1 MRPGLLGRRYYA
13 GFQGV
18 AYYLT
23 VRRGEGRGMGWLIDI
38 VPIIVGRDVTCTIS
52 LEDPIVSRHHCRF
65 SLESE
70 QPKVEDMGSRNAT
83 FLNGA
88 PVKQAALGPGDEIA
102 VGSTIFCII
111 NAPEQESSMPAIP
124 RRVPDTSALA
134 LGRPLYS
141 NESGDSLIRK
151 GRPRTAEDLVDLFN
165 LSRTMSQCNS
175 VGGLV
180 DKLIELLKERL
191 DPLFVCIA
199 LRREGEKALTALPRA
214 EAVNFDRDKPLVD
227 LAFQSMEKRK
237 GVLLPEH
244 RDSQG
249 SRAIRTTL
257 IAPIV
262 LGREAVGAI
271 IARSETPARMY
282 DEADLELMISLG
294 HAAAP
299 YVRAIE
305 RLESLESENRR
316 LVAGIASTGPIVGA
330 NAGMN
335 QVRELARNCAR
346 SMLNVLILG
355 ETGTGKEL
363 LARMVHDLS
372 DLSDKPLVVVNCAAI
387 PDELFESEVFG
398 HERGAFTGAHA
409 SKRGLMEEANGG
421 TLFLDEVGD
430 LSGPNQ
436 ARLLRAIE
444 TGSFRRLGGTVNV
457 QVTVRV
463 LSATNRELQREVE
476 ENRFRRDLYHRLN
489 AFEIRIPPLRER
501 LGDIPELAGHF
512 LHAALRRNGARELRF
527 TPEALRALQRQ
538 PWPGNVRELRNVV
551 ERAVV
556 VARGEMIEDADLNLT
571 AIRESRQEAFPSLE
585 DLEQSHIREALRRC
599 GGNIKEAADL
609 LKIGRSTLYRK
620 IAEYKISV

>member
-1 MRPGLLGRRYYA
+1 
-13 GFQGV
+13 
-18 AYYLT
+18 
-23 VRRGEGRGMGWLIDI
+23 MGWLIGI
-38 VPIIVGRDVTCTIS
+38 VPIVVGRDVTCTIN
-52 LEDPIVSRHHCRF
+52 LDDPIVSRHHCRIV
-65 SLESE
+65 LENGL
-70 QPKVEDMGSRNAT
+70 PKVEDMGSRNAT
-83 FLNGA
+83 FLNGT
-88 PVKQAALGPGDEIA
+88 PVKQAALGQGDEIA

-124 RRVPDTSALA
+124 RRAPDTSALT
-134 LGRPLYS
+134 LGRPVYS

-165 LSRTMSQCNS
+165 LGRTMSQASS
-175 VGGLV
+175 VSGLV
-180 DKLIELLKERL
+180 DTLVELLKEHL
-191 DPLFVCIA
+191 DPLFACVA
-199 LRREGEKALTALPRA
+199 LRREGEKSLTALPRA

-227 LAFQSMEKRK
+227 LALQSMEKRK

-244 RDSQG
+244 RDRQG
-249 SRAIRTTL
+249 KRAIRTTL

-282 DEADLELMISLG
+282 DEADLEFLISLG

-305 RLESLESENRR
+305 RLEFLESENRR
-316 LVAGIASTGPIVGA
+316 LVAGIANAGPIVGA

-363 LARMVHDLS
+363 LARMIHELS
-372 DLSDKPLVVVNCAAI
+372 DLAGKPMVVVNCAAI

-409 SKRGLMEEANGG
+409 SKRGLMEEANAG

-444 TGSFRRLGGTVNV
+444 TGSFRRLGGTTNV
-457 QVTVRV
+457 QVAVRV
-463 LSATNRELQREVE
+463 LSATNQGLQREVE

-501 LGDIPELAGHF
+501 LGDIPELARHF
-512 LHAALRRNGARELRF
+512 LQEALRRNNARALRF
-527 TPEALRALQRQ
+527 SPDALRALQRH

-556 VARGEMIEDADLNLT
+556 VAKGEMIEEADLSIS
-571 AIRESRQEAFPSLE
+571 AGRDARQEPFPSLE
-585 DLEQSHIREALRRC
+585 EVEQNHIREALRRC

-620 IAEYKISV
+620 IAEYNIMV

>member
-1 MRPGLLGRRYYA
+1 
-13 GFQGV
+13 
-18 AYYLT
+18 
-23 VRRGEGRGMGWLIDI
+23 MGWLIGV
-38 VPIIVGRDVTCTIS
+38 VPIIVGRDVTCTIN
-52 LEDPIVSRHHCRF
+52 LDDPIVSRHHCRII
-65 SLESE
+65 LENGL
-70 QPKVEDMGSRNAT
+70 PKVEDMGSRNAT
-83 FLNGA
+83 FLNGT
-88 PVKQAALGPGDEIA
+88 PVKESVLAQGDEVA
-102 VGSTIFCII
+102 VGATIFSII
-111 NAPEQESSMPAIP
+111 NAPEQESSMPAVP
-124 RRVPDTSALA
+124 RRAPDTSGLA

-141 NESGDSLIRK
+141 NEDGDSLVRK
-151 GRPRTAEDLVDLFN
+151 GRPRTTEDLVDLFN
-165 LSRTMSQCNS
+165 LGRTMSQAGS
-175 VGGLV
+175 VGRLAEM
-180 DKLIELLKERL
+180 LIELLKERL
-191 DPLFVCIA
+191 DPLFTCIA
-199 LRREGEKALTALPRA
+199 LRREGEQSLTALPRA

-227 LAFQSMEKRK
+227 LALQSMEKRK

-244 RDSQG
+244 RDRQG
-249 SRAIRTTL
+249 QRAIRTTM

-282 DEADLELMISLG
+282 DEADLEFLISLG

-305 RLESLESENRR
+305 RLEFLESENRR

-330 NAGMN
+330 NPGMN
-335 QVRELARNCAR
+335 HVRELARNCAR
-346 SMLNVLILG
+346 SALNVLILG

-363 LARMVHDLS
+363 LSRMIHELS

-409 SKRGLMEEANGG
+409 SRRGLMEEANGG

-444 TGSFRRLGGTVNV
+444 TGSFRRLGGTTNV
-457 QVTVRV
+457 QVKVRA
-463 LSATNRELQREVE
+463 LSATNRELQRDVE
-476 ENRFRRDLYHRLN
+476 ENHFRRDLFHRLN

-501 LGDIPELAGHF
+501 SGDIPELAGHF
-512 LHAALRRNGARELRF
+512 LQDALRRNSARALRF
-527 TPEALRALQRQ
+527 SPEALRALQRHA
-538 PWPGNVRELRNVV
+538 WPGNVRELRNAV

-556 VARGEMIEDADLNLT
+556 VAQGEMIEEADLNIS
-571 AIRESRQEAFPSLE
+571 AARDARQEPFPSLE
-585 DLEQSHIREALRRC
+585 ETERNHIREALRRS

-609 LKIGRSTLYRK
+609 LGIGRSTLYRK
-620 IAEYKISV
+620 IAEYNMTV

>member
-1 MRPGLLGRRYYA
+1 
-13 GFQGV
+13 
-18 AYYLT
+18 
-23 VRRGEGRGMGWLIDI
+23 MGWLIGI
-38 VPIIVGRDVTCTIS
+38 VPIVVGRDVTCTIS
-52 LEDPIVSRHHCRF
+52 LEDPIVSRHHCRII
-65 SLESE
+65 LDNGL
-70 QPKVEDMGSRNAT
+70 PKVEDMGSRNAT
-83 FLNGA
+83 FLNGT
-88 PVKQAALGPGDEIA
+88 PVKQSKLGPGDEIA

-111 NAPEQESSMPAIP
+111 YAPEQESSIPAVP
-124 RRVPDTSALA
+124 RRSPDTSALA

-141 NESGDSLIRK
+141 NESGDSIIRK

-165 LSRTMSQCNS
+165 LGRTMSQSNS

-180 DKLIELLKERL
+180 DTLVDLLKERL
-191 DPLFVCIA
+191 DPLFCCIA
-199 LRREGEKALTALPRA
+199 LRREGEKTLTALPRA
-214 EAVNFDRDKPLVD
+214 EAVNFDRDKALVD
-227 LAFQSMEKRK
+227 LCLQSMEKRK
-237 GVLLPEH
+237 GVLMPEH
-244 RDSQG
+244 RDVQG
-249 SRAIRTTL
+249 RRIIRTTV

-271 IARSETPARMY
+271 VARSETPARMY
-282 DEADLELMISLG
+282 DEADLEFLISLG

-305 RLESLESENRR
+305 RLEFLENENRR
-316 LVAGIASTGPIVGA
+316 LVAGIATTGPIVGA
-330 NAGMN
+330 NPGMN
-335 QVRELARNCAR
+335 QVRDLARNCAR

-363 LARMVHDLS
+363 LARMIHDLS

-444 TGSFRRLGGTVNV
+444 TGSFRRLGGTTNV

-463 LSATNRELQREVE
+463 LSATNRDLQRDVE

-489 AFEIRIPPLRER
+489 TFEIRIPPLRER
-501 LGDIPELAGHF
+501 MGDIPELAEHF
-512 LHAALRRNGARELRF
+512 LHEALRRNGARALRF
-527 TPEALRALQRQ
+527 SPEALRALQRH
-538 PWPGNVRELRNVV
+538 PWPGNVRELRNAV

-556 VARGEMIEDADLNLT
+556 VAHGDQIEECDLNLAAPQDT
-571 AIRESRQEAFPSLE
+571 RQDPFPT
-585 DLEQSHIREALRRC
+585 LEQLEERHIREALRRC
-599 GGNIKEAADL
+599 DGNIKEAADL
-609 LKIGRSTLYRK
+609 LGIGRSTLYRK

>member
-1 MRPGLLGRRYYA
+1 
-13 GFQGV
+13 
-18 AYYLT
+18 
-23 VRRGEGRGMGWLIDI
+23 MGWLIGI
-38 VPIIVGRDVTCTIS
+38 VPIIIGRDVTCTIN
-52 LEDPIVSRHHCRF
+52 LDDPIVSRHHCRII
-65 SLESE
+65 LENG

-88 PVKQAALGPGDEIA
+88 PVKDSILGAGDEIA
-102 VGSTIFCII
+102 IGSAIFCII
-111 NAPEQESSMPAIP
+111 NAPEQESSIPAVP

-165 LSRTMSQCNS
+165 LGRTMSQASS

-180 DKLIELLKERL
+180 DTLVELLKERL
-191 DPLFVCIA
+191 DPMFACIA
-199 LRREGEKALTALPRA
+199 LRREGEKTLTALPRA

-227 LAFQSMEKRK
+227 LALQSMEKRK

-244 RDSQG
+244 RDARG
-249 SRAIRTTL
+249 RRAIRTTL

-282 DEADLELMISLG
+282 DEADLELLISLG

-305 RLESLESENRR
+305 RLEFLESENRR
-316 LVAGIASTGPIVGA
+316 LVAGIASTGPIIGA

-335 QVRELARNCAR
+335 QVRELARDCAR
-346 SMLNVLILG
+346 SELNVLILG

-363 LARMVHDLS
+363 LARMIHELS

-409 SKRGLMEEANGG
+409 SKRGLMEEANKG

-444 TGSFRRLGGTVNV
+444 TGSFRRLGGTTNV
-457 QVTVRV
+457 QVAVRV
-463 LSATNRELQREVE
+463 LSATNRDLQREVE
-476 ENRFRRDLYHRLN
+476 ANHFRRDLYHRLN

-512 LHAALRRNGARELRF
+512 LHAALRRNGARALRF
-527 TPEALRALQRQ
+527 SPEALRALQRHA
-538 PWPGNVRELRNVV
+538 WPGNVRELRNVV

-556 VARGEMIEDADLNLT
+556 VAHGEMIGETDLNLSVLRD
-571 AIRESRQEAFPSLE
+571 AAPEPFPSLE
-585 DLEQSHIREALRRC
+585 DLEQSHIREALRRS

-620 IAEYKISV
+620 IAEYNITV

>member
-1 MRPGLLGRRYYA
+1 
-13 GFQGV
+13 
-18 AYYLT
+18 
-23 VRRGEGRGMGWLIDI
+23 MGWLIGI

-52 LEDPIVSRHHCRF
+52 LDDPIVSRHHCRF
-65 SLESE
+65 TLDRD

-83 FLNGA
+83 FLNGT
-88 PVKQAALGPGDEIA
+88 PVKESGLDAGDEVA

-111 NAPEQESSMPAIP
+111 NAPEQESSMPALP
-124 RRVPDTSALA
+124 RRSVDTSALA

-165 LSRTMSQCNS
+165 LSRTMSQANS

-180 DKLIELLKERL
+180 DTLIELLKERL

-199 LRREGEKALTALPRA
+199 LRREGEKSLTALPRA
-214 EAVNFDRDKPLVD
+214 EAANFDRDKPLVD
-227 LAFQSMEKRK
+227 LSLQSMEKHK

-244 RDSQG
+244 LDTQG
-249 SRAIRTTL
+249 RRAIRTTL

-262 LGREAVGAI
+262 LGREAVGVI
-271 IARSETPARMY
+271 VARSETPARMY
-282 DEADLELMISLG
+282 DEADLELLISLG

-305 RLESLESENRR
+305 RLEYLENENRR
-316 LVAGIASTGPIVGA
+316 LVAGIANSGPIVGA

-335 QVRELARNCAR
+335 HVRELARNCAR

-363 LARMVHDLS
+363 LARMIHDLS
-372 DLSDKPLVVVNCAAI
+372 NLTDKTLVVVNCAAI

-430 LSGPNQ
+430 LSLPNQ

-444 TGSFRRLGGTVNV
+444 TGSFRRLGGTANV

-463 LSATNRELQREVE
+463 LSATNQQLQRDVE
-476 ENRFRRDLYHRLN
+476 EGRFRRDLYHRLN
-489 AFEIRIPPLRER
+489 TFEILIPPLRER
-501 LGDIPELAGHF
+501 LGDIPELAEHF
-512 LHAALRRNGARELRF
+512 LHAALRRDGARALRF
-527 TPEALRALQRQ
+527 SPEALRAMQRH

-556 VARGEMIEDADLNLT
+556 VAQGETIEEGDLNL
-571 AIRESRQEAFPSLE
+571 AAVRDARPEPFPSLE
-585 DLEQSHIREALRRC
+585 DLEQGHIREALRRS
-599 GGNIKEAADL
+599 GNNIKEAADL
-609 LKIGRSTLYRK
+609 LGIGRSTLYRK
-620 IAEYKISV
+620 IAEYKIEV